1 MTLKKFET
9 SFFFNEMRTKTIF
22 DKQNANESQKTTPIW
37 ASNQRKID
45 ATKEKSCQTPTNTRI
60 GV

>member
-22 DKQNANESQKTTPIW
+22 DKQNANESQK
-37 ASNQRKID
+37 QRQFGPLI
-45 ATKEKSCQTPTNTRI
+45 KER
-60 GV
+60 